1 MENTACRCG
10 SMVQWKAA
18 ARRRCYCYLGC
29 LHSRTPDYGVG
40 ASEVLLASAHPFPLI
55 HVEGEV
61 HALPSCYGEANW
73 STVSGD
79 EERHCGEGRCTMDA
93 RPPPESCAPSSL
105 VRMVWNSSGCCVHEY
120 LGMGGGHLQLVVVMW
135 NTSGC

>member
-1 MENTACRCG
+1 
-10 SMVQWKAA
+10 MVQWKAA

-61 HALPSCYGEANW
+61 HMLPSCYGEASW

-93 RPPPESCAPSSL
+93 RPPRVLCSLLAGEERRCGEGRCTMDARPPPSPVLPPRWS
-105 VRMVWNSSGCCVHEY
+105 VWGEDV
-120 LGMGGGHLQLVVVMW
+120 
-135 NTSGC
+135 

>member
-1 MENTACRCG
+1 MYASYIIIDHLC
-10 SMVQWKAA
+10 
-18 ARRRCYCYLGC
+18 
-29 LHSRTPDYGVG
+29 TPDYGVG

-61 HALPSCYGEANW
+61 HMLPSCYGEASW

-93 RPPPESCAPSSL
+93 RPPLSL
-105 VRMVWNSSGCCVHEY
+105 VLPPRW
-120 LGMGGGHLQLVVVMW
+120 
-135 NTSGC
+135 

>member
-1 MENTACRCG
+1 
-10 SMVQWKAA
+10 MVQWKAA

-29 LHSRTPDYGVG
+29 LHLRTPDYGVG

-61 HALPSCYGEANW
+61 HALPSCYGEASW

-93 RPPPESCAPSSL
+93 RPPPSPVLPPRWS
-105 VRMVWNSSGCCVHEY
+105 VWGEDV
-120 LGMGGGHLQLVVVMW
+120 
-135 NTSGC
+135 